1 MGKFYA
7 SLFLTFVILV
17 IIHLVFGGINL
28 YLWITEGIK
37 TLLHGSTIIENVYFS
52 IYLKWIILAD
62 VTWLLTALIFALK
75 RKRYKT
81 NTSLHYLNYRPMS
94 NPIICVTIPA
104 YNEEL
109 SIESVVKDY
118 KNQKNV
124 KYVIVIDNHSTDRTV
139 QIAERCGASVIKKE
153 SNKGYA
159 HSWVLGLKESLKT
172 DANII
177 VLTDSDGTFSGS
189 DLQKMIPYL
198 DNCDMVIGT
207 RLVQVLN
214 ERENQNGMF
223 YVWGNFFLA
232 KLLQLK
238 YFSLLH
244 MGIAQITDVGCSYRC
259 IRRDSLEKIID
270 RFTYGSSDSVIKE
283 ADGSKIGLF
292 TTMIAIE
299 NDLQIVEIPISFKKR
314 IGFSKSGV
322 DNRLKGFVYGLGFLW
337 YILSR

>member
-1 MGKFYA
+1 
-7 SLFLTFVILV
+7 VILV
-17 IIHLVFGGINL
+17 IVQIVFVSINL
-28 YLWITEGIK
+28 YFWITEGIK

-62 VTWLLTALIFALK
+62 AAWFLIALIFVLK
-75 RKRYKT
+75 RKHYKT
-81 NTSLHYLNYRPMS
+81 DTSLHYLNYRPIS

-109 SIESVVKDY
+109 AIESVVKDY
-118 KNQKNV
+118 KNQKDV
-124 KYVIVIDNHSTDRTV
+124 KHVIVIDNHSTDKTV
-139 QIAERCGASVIKKE
+139 QIAQSCGACVIKKE

-172 DANII
+172 NANII
-177 VLTDSDGTFSGS
+177 VLTDSDATFSGS

-198 DNCDMVIGT
+198 DNCDMVVGT

-214 ERENQNGMF
+214 ERGNQNGMF

-244 MGIAQITDVGCSYRC
+244 MGIVQMTDVGCSYRC

-270 RFTYGSSDSVIKE
+270 KFTYGNSDSVIKE
-283 ADGSKIGLF
+283 ADGAKIGLF

-314 IGFSKSGV
+314 VGISKSGA
-322 DNRLKGFVYGLGFLW
+322 DKRLRGLVYGLGFLW